1 MRIKCAIVDDEP
13 VSRELLLDYIH
24 QSKSLE
30 LVGEC
35 KNAIDATELIRDKH
49 VDLLFLDINMPEI
62 NGIQFYKS
70 LDKPPFVIFTTAYP
84 EFAVEGFELAA
95 IDYLLKPFPYER
107 FFKAVTRAIRI
118 INQNPDNES
127 KYLLFKAD
135 RKLYKIDLS
144 SIYHLE
150 AMGDYVRVHY
160 DSKSIMVLDR
170 FQNIIERL
178 PSNQFI
184 RVHKSHAIAISAI
197 ELIEGNI
204 IMAKSKE
211 IPIGQSYRKSF
222 FEKIDGN
229 SNE

>member
-24 QSKSLE
+24 LSKSLE

-35 KNAIDATELIRDKH
+35 KNAIEATELIRDEH

-118 INQNPDNES
+118 INQKPDNES

-197 ELIEGNI
+197 ELIEGNRVLI
-204 IMAKSKE
+204 RNKV
-211 IPIGQSYRKSF
+211 IPISQSYKQSF
-222 FEKIDGN
+222 LDKIKVD
-229 SNE
+229 